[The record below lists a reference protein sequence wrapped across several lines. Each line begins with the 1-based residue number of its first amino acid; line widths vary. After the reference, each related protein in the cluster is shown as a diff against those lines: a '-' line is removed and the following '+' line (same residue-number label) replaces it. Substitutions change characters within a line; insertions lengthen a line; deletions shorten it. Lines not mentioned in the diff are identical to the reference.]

1 MKKEKDVISN
11 IKELIEEEVISPYST
26 PDGRLLC
33 DVAEKDEPL
42 KQYELRNRELLMVI
56 KGLLS
61 KQGKNLPSTCYGELI
76 DELEYVAYS
85 NKLPYNLSK
94 RCCYHDGI
102 YMYDLNAEEG
112 TSVCIDEEGMF
123 EICTPEKTFFRTKT
137 YASQVAP
144 NWEVDSS
151 ELPFY
156 LEKHFNLQDESSFLL
171 MALYLVCAFLG
182 CIISVPAVVLVGE
195 KGSAKTTML
204 RRLEQIIDPKVTD
217 LGGAP
222 HSAKNMEI
230 RLHNNYFCAFDN
242 LSSKSIN
249 RSSSDILCRAVTGGT
264 VSHRKL
270 YSDSDEVVFNLKS
283 IVAMNGISPMIHE
296 SDLADRILLFQVQ
309 RLDEKARMTERELN
323 QRFEEDIPSILGCIF
338 YLINDVLHD
347 TEPITVEKKLRLTD
361 FFEYAIKTGRALG
374 YDDEVIADLL
384 WENHREVNDHS
395 LSESVVGQ
403 CVIEFL
409 RERTEYTGSVSELL
423 GEFKIIAEKCNI
435 KLNLLPSTPNVLS
448 RRLNE
453 IRSNLESKH
462 VFYSIRNIG
471 SFRQIHIYKK
481 QRHKKR

>member
-1 MKKEKDVISN
+1 MKKDNDILEE
-11 IKELIEEEVISPYST
+11 IKKLIEDKVICPYST

-33 DVAEKDEPL
+33 DVAEAGKPL
-42 KQYELRNRELLMVI
+42 KQYEIRDKELLMI
-56 KGLLS
+56 LRALLS
-61 KQGKNLPSTCYGELI
+61 TNGKRFPGTYYAELI
-76 DELEYVAYS
+76 AELEYRAYI
-85 NKLPYNLSK
+85 NKLTYNLSK
-94 RCCYHDGI
+94 RCSYRDGV

-156 LEKHFNLQDESSFLL
+156 LKEHFNLQDESSLLL
-171 MALYLVCAFLG
+171 MAIYIVCAFLG

-204 RRLEQIIDPKVTD
+204 RRLEKIVDPKITD
-217 LGGAP
+217 LGGVP

-242 LSSKSIN
+242 LSSKSIT

-283 IVAMNGISPMIHE
+283 IVAMNGISPMIRE
-296 SDLADRILLFQVQ
+296 SDMADRILLFQVQ

-462 VFYSIRNIG
+462 IFYSIRNIG

-481 QRHKKR
+481 HKKKR